1 MSKKGQI
8 KLSFGMIFSII
19 LIIIFVAFA
28 FYAIKMFIG
37 LGDDAK
43 SNKFIDD
50 LQSDVDRVWRSPQSN
65 ELQEYSLPTK
75 VGFACF
81 VDFDVR
87 RKGTYSYLYD
97 QLYFSYF
104 SNENLVFYPL
114 GSSGIE
120 SVNIEH
126 LNLSKMIEVENPFC
140 LENDGGIVK
149 LTLVK
154 DYDESLITITR

>member
-1 MSKKGQI
+1 MDKKGQM

-19 LIIIFVAFA
+19 LIIIFIVFA
-28 FYAIKMFIG
+28 FYAIKTFVGIG
-37 LGDDAK
+37 GDAK
-43 SNKFIDD
+43 SGKFIDD
-50 LQSDVDRVWRSPQSN
+50 LNSDVDRIWRSSQSS
-65 ELQEYSLPTK
+65 EQQEYSLPTK
-75 VGFACF
+75 IGFVCF
-81 VDFDVR
+81 VDFDED
-87 RKGTYSYLYD
+87 RKGGEAYLYD

-126 LNLSKMIEVENPFC
+126 LDLDKMVADENPFC
-140 LENDGGIVK
+140 LENDGGVVR

-154 DYDESLITITR
+154 DYSESLVTITR